1 MLELIEIVNQQ
12 GIELINNIRAN
23 LGSTG
28 TNATLKTSQSLRI
41 EVRTEGTRTKMLLFG
56 RPFFNTVS
64 TGRKPT
70 PNKKPSREFIENLKP
85 WADARGLPQS
95 AIWGIATKINKLG
108 TELWRQGG
116 RTDIVEPPVETF
128 ISNVGQALLD
138 SKADDLIL
146 TVKQINGNGS

>member
-1 MLELIEIVNQQ
+1 MPELIEIVNQQ

-41 EVRTEGTRTKMLLFG
+41 EVSTEGAKTKLKLFG

-70 PNKKPSREFIENLKP
+70 PNQKPSREFIENLKP
-85 WADARGLPQS
+85 WAQARGIDEG
-95 AIWGIATKINKLG
+95 AVWAIATKINKLG
-108 TELWRQGG
+108 TNLFRAGG
-116 RTDIVEPPVETF
+116 REDIVEPAVDTF
-128 ISNVGQALLD
+128 INNVGQQLLD
-138 SKADDLIL
+138 LKDDELVMKIRD
-146 TVKQINGNGS
+146 GHSS